1 MLRFVSPYYF
11 LKFFQQMLLLY
22 PPSHETAVG
31 VVALGMFQLGD
42 ECLVFVGLV
51 YPHLAQYADD
61 AYCVIFIECPELPGL
76 RVRHQYFHHFV
87 AGKYLFPYVVHMI
100 TEAVCNKRMELFYVL
115 ANLVYDTFFAGVF
128 GLFYV

>member
-11 LKFFQQMLLLY
+11 LKFFQQMMLLY
-22 PPSHETAVG
+22 PPSHEAAVG

-61 AYCVIFIECPELPGL
+61 AYCVIFIESLEFSEF
-76 RVRHQYFHHFV
+76 RVGYQQFRQLV
-87 AGKYLFPYVVHMI
+87 AGEDLFPNVVHMVAE
-100 TEAVCNKRMELFYVL
+100 TAVDKRMELFYVL
-115 ANLVYDTFFAGVF
+115 ANLVYDTFFAGIF